1 MVSVSKIA
9 LSCSMLL
16 TIIIALQFKG
26 GKGGFLP
33 PRVYVYITN
42 NLTYGLQLGVHCKD
56 KHHDIGFRSLPSGE
70 TYTFEF
76 RPDPFSSSTLYFCGF
91 TWNPHN
97 VRHFDVYIQNR
108 DSAVCVHECRYEVH
122 QSGPCR
128 INNRSIGPGSVECFE
143 WNK

>member
-16 TIIIALQFKG
+16 TIIIGLQFKG
-26 GKGGFLP
+26 GCGGFLP
-33 PRVYVYITN
+33 SKVHVYITN

-76 RPDPFSSSTLYFCGF
+76 RPDPFSFSTLYFCGF